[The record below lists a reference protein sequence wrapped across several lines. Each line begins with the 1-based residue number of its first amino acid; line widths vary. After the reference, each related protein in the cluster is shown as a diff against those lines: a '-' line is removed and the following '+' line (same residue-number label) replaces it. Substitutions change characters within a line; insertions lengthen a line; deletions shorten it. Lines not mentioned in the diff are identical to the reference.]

1 MKIAEIKLRIE
12 EIGSA
17 MEEKSDI
24 LAEPNHW
31 QLYREGRG
39 CLNRAACHLGYPD
52 EIFSLEQARGELESA
67 VVYLER
73 ELMICYELRYFCD
86 RIRAEIALMELFGFG
101 EEEK

>member
-12 EIGSA
+12 EIGSV

-39 CLNRAACHLGYPD
+39 CLNRAACYLGYPND
-52 EIFSLEQARGELESA
+52 EIFNLEQALGELERA

-86 RIRAEIALMELFGFG
+86 RIWSEISLMEYCFG

>member
-1 MKIAEIKLRIE
+1 MKVAEIKSAIE
-12 EIGSA
+12 EMAQALEGRA
-17 MEEKSDI
+17 TA
-24 LAEPNHW
+24 LAEPDWW
-31 QLYREGRG
+31 QLYREGVV
-39 CLNRAACHLGYPD
+39 CLKRAARYLEVPD
-52 EIFSLEQARGELESA
+52 DVFSLEQAKAEIERA

>member
-1 MKIAEIKLRIE
+1 MNAEIKSRIE
-12 EIGSA
+12 EMAQALEG
-17 MEEKSDI
+17 KSTD
-24 LAEPNHW
+24 LVEPDWW

-39 CLNRAACHLGYPD
+39 CLNRAACYLGYPND
-52 EIFSLEQARGELESA
+52 EIFNLEQALGELERA

-86 RIRAEIALMELFGFG
+86 RIWSEISLMEYCFG

>member
-1 MKIAEIKLRIE
+1 MKVAEIKSAIE
-12 EIGSA
+12 EMAQALEGKA
-17 MEEKSDI
+17 TA
-24 LAEPNHW
+24 LAEPDWW